1 MKKGKVINMKKND
14 IAVGLYLL
22 VAIVFLIVPMNK
34 TILDVL
40 LAFNIALS
48 LVILLNAMFTKEV
61 LGMSAFPTLL
71 LLTTVFRISLN
82 VSSTK
87 LILTTGDPG
96 NIVKVFGDVVGGG
109 DLVIGIIVFIV
120 LILV

>member
-1 MKKGKVINMKKND
+1 MKKND
-14 IAVGLYLL
+14 IAVGIYLL
-22 VAIVFLIVPMNK
+22 AAIVFLIVPMNK

-61 LGMSAFPTLL
+61 LGMSAFPTML

-82 VSSTK
+82 VS
-87 LILTTGDPG
+87 TT
-96 NIVKVFGDVVGGG
+96 
-109 DLVIGIIVFIV
+109 
-120 LILV
+120 